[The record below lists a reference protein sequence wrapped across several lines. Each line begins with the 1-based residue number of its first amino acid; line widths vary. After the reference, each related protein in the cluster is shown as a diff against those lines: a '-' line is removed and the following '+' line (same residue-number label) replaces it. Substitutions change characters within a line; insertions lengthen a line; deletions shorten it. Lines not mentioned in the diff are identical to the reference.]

1 MGSVKKEYKVKKV
14 NIEKLKAFI
23 RKNKNKKIKK
33 RTNGNS
39 I

>member
-1 MGSVKKEYKVKKV
+1 MGSVKEYKVKKV
-14 NIEKLKAFI
+14 NIEKLKTFI